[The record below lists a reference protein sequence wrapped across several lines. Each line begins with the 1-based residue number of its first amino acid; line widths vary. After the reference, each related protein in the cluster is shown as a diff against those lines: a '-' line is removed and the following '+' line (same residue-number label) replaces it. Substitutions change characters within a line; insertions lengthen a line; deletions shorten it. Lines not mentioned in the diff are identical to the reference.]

1 MTNNQRPARGI
12 SPASKAQVSGY
23 KFLQRRAELGLLLGD
38 VRMLHDPIAKLRRGL
53 LFGLSA
59 AVLLGVGSG
68 ALAVF
73 SPAADPGDAPIMRSD
88 SGDLFVRVDQQ
99 IHPVANLASA
109 RLVAGE
115 PAQPVKASDSVLAR
129 EHIGVPIGIPDAP
142 RIVPEKSQE
151 QPAWHVC
158 HWDDTVEV
166 TEVHDPHQRDFPAVA
181 DNTALVAATPF
192 VEYLIVDSTRYLL
205 PPADSPAG
213 RSIRRRI
220 GMTESTVRW
229 RPPAEVIS
237 LIPEGPPIAL
247 PAPESEILHSGK
259 SSWLNINS
267 HVVELTELH
276 LAILNDLGWRASHVP
291 PTAINDLP
299 DAQEPLR
306 LPERKYTFEEAA
318 LPPLCIGFIWQDDHD
333 TQPRW
338 EVKVFQRD
346 KDAENLA
353 VELSGDSPA
362 THYAGT
368 GMSQAVDTGSG
379 WHVVSEHGQRHTLMT
394 QENAHILG
402 FKEFYRVPWEVVG
415 LLPEGSALTAEAAL
429 APLY

>member
-151 QPAWHVC
+151 QPAWHVVPLGRYRGSNTSTRSTSAGFSC
-158 HWDDTVEV
+158 SSGQYCTCRGDTVCGI
-166 TEVHDPHQRDFPAVA
+166 PHCGFD
-181 DNTALVAATPF
+181 T
-192 VEYLIVDSTRYLL
+192 
-205 PPADSPAG
+205 
-213 RSIRRRI
+213 
-220 GMTESTVRW
+220 
-229 RPPAEVIS
+229 
-237 LIPEGPPIAL
+237 L
-247 PAPESEILHSGK
+247 PAASGG
-259 SSWLNINS
+259 
-267 HVVELTELH
+267 LT
-276 LAILNDLGWRASHVP
+276 RR
-291 PTAINDLP
+291 T
-299 DAQEPLR
+299 
-306 LPERKYTFEEAA
+306 
-318 LPPLCIGFIWQDDHD
+318 
-333 TQPRW
+333 
-338 EVKVFQRD
+338 
-346 KDAENLA
+346 
-353 VELSGDSPA
+353 
-362 THYAGT
+362 
-368 GMSQAVDTGSG
+368 
-379 WHVVSEHGQRHTLMT
+379 
-394 QENAHILG
+394 
-402 FKEFYRVPWEVVG
+402 
-415 LLPEGSALTAEAAL
+415 
-429 APLY
+429 